1 MKNCLS
7 KSIRNEKGQAL
18 VAVLGLLVIGGLTI
32 APLLAYMSTGLGAGQ
47 VYEEDMV
54 EFYAADAG
62 VELALWN
69 LMNGEVEV
77 PQGGQTTLPQF
88 PMNAKTVNVTV
99 DDIGAPTYRITSI
112 AASDYSSSTTIE
124 VYVTATMGFFD
135 SDFTIFEGN
144 FQLGPGEEFE
154 GNVWSEGNA
163 QLDISGRVTGNV
175 YAGGNVQLDIGAII
189 EGDVYAEGNVQLD
202 AEAQIIGNICAGG
215 DVQLDTNAQ
224 IAGNVYAGGNVQ
236 LYAGAI
242 IDGDVYTNGNVQ
254 LDTGAE
260 ITGNVYPFPAEGCP
274 LSEGSSSQIL
284 SWQINP

>member
-1 MKNCLS
+1 MKSMLNEL
-7 KSIRNEKGQAL
+7 IRNEKGQAL
-18 VAVLGLLVIGGLTI
+18 VAVLGFLVIGGLTI

-69 LMNGEVEV
+69 LMSGELDV
-77 PQGGQTTLPQF
+77 PQGGQSALPQF
-88 PMNAKTVNVTV
+88 TMNKKTVEVTINDV
-99 DDIGAPTYRITSI
+99 GAPTYRITSI
-112 AASDYSSSTTIE
+112 ATSDNSSSTRIE
-124 VYVTATMGFFD
+124 ASVDVTLGFFD

-154 GNVWSEGNA
+154 GHVWSEGNA

-189 EGDVYAEGNVQLD
+189 EGDVYAEGNVQLY

-274 LSEGSSSQIL
+274 LSGGSSSEIL
-284 SWQINP
+284 SWQLNP